1 MSNYDIIGIKFPD
14 VSMLQ
19 YVDLP
24 PRLRQHLDKPLQ
36 DAKVEGHLGN
46 LATLR
51 RLFWS
56 DDCTHCSQQS
66 MVLMALGR
74 WTDRSSRSEH
84 IIRPKNDLWRVGG
97 TQTSLSIMNQ
107 SFAPRQW
114 QLRFFHQWFNLNE
127 GIDHFPGTV
136 YYQSASTAIN

>member
-51 RLFWS
+51 RLF
-56 DDCTHCSQQS
+56 
-66 MVLMALGR
+66 
-74 WTDRSSRSEH
+74 
-84 IIRPKNDLWRVGG
+84 
-97 TQTSLSIMNQ
+97 
-107 SFAPRQW
+107 
-114 QLRFFHQWFNLNE
+114 
-127 GIDHFPGTV
+127 
-136 YYQSASTAIN
+136 